1 MYLILIKA
9 LVAGKDP
16 SSLFKLFIHW
26 AALFTTPRLELVS
39 AQMAANLVKKKLGYS
54 RGRLTFQRIDARL
67 PQLGFGLKCLVFKFH

>member
-26 AALFTTPRLELVS
+26 AALFTTPRSGFCPNGCQSSEKKVGLFTRPFNVS
-39 AQMAANLVKKKLGYS
+39 TYRCKAPSA
-54 RGRLTFQRIDARL
+54 RIRLKMFS
-67 PQLGFGLKCLVFKFH
+67 F